1 MSIGTICLE
10 MKRKDKPS
18 EQYTRKDKED
28 KMKTFK
34 QFILESADEE
44 YEQEG
49 EEVKE
54 KEEEGEEETEDSSP
68 GVMDTVLDVAQGG
81 LAAAG
86 VADQTGVSD
95 GINTAISLTR
105 GLFSGDPGRKKEH
118 YKNAALFGV
127 SMIPGIGD
135 AAKAGVYGPKMAK
148 IMANPNVAKI
158 MQSKGLV
165 QIAGNAGTAARGRVS
180 GTTEY

>member
-1 MSIGTICLE
+1 

-18 EQYTRKDKED
+18 EQYTLKDKED

-49 EEVKE
+49 EEVEE
-54 KEEEGEEETEDSSP
+54 KEEEGEDSRP

-105 GLFSGDPGRKKEH
+105 GLFTGDPGRKKEH

-135 AAKAGVYGPKMAK
+135 AAKAGIYGPKMAK

-165 QIAGNAGTAARGRVS
+165 QIAGNAGTIARGRVS